1 LILIA
6 FFCGAPWVAQ
16 MTDYRVYI
24 IGEDGRFVR
33 AIELD
38 CQDDDAAIESAKQL
52 IEGQDMQDMKD
63 QDMELWQR
71 DRRIAKFRTG
81 AQDE

>member
-1 LILIA
+1 
-6 FFCGAPWVAQ
+6 